1 MTMSATAPAT
11 AGPLRSGFD
20 RPTAMRLAA
29 TEYARYTEHLR
40 QLSTEDWNRPTDCPD
55 WDVRAMATH
64 VLGMA
69 DMAASVREGMRQ
81 RRAAMARGGVF
92 IDALTALQVEQRAA
106 LRPEEIIA
114 RLHAVAP
121 KAARG
126 RRRTPWLIRR
136 RQLSGP
142 PPMPGSDETWTVGY
156 LIDTIL
162 TRDPWMHRVD
172 STRATGAAMVLTP
185 EHDGVLVADVVAEW
199 LARHGQPCTLRLTG
213 PAGGEWTQGV
223 GGQHIELDAV
233 EFCRI
238 LSGRAEATGLLAVA
252 VPF

>member
-1 MTMSATAPAT
+1 MTLSGTPVLT
-11 AGPLRSGFD
+11 GPRRSRLD

-29 TEYARYTEHLR
+29 TEYERFVEHLR
-40 QLSTEDWNRPTDCPD
+40 ALSTEDWSRPTDCPD

-69 DMAASVREGMRQ
+69 EMAASVREGARQ
-81 RRAAMARGGVF
+81 RKAAKARGGVM
-92 IDALTALQVEQRAA
+92 IDALTALQVEEHAGLEPA
-106 LRPEEIIA
+106 EIIA
-114 RLHAVAP
+114 RLAAVGP

-136 RQLSGP
+136 RQLP
-142 PPMPGSDETWTVGY
+142 DPEPMPGADERWTIGF
-156 LIDTIL
+156 ITDTIL

-172 STRATGAAMVLTP
+172 STRATGVPMVLTRD
-185 EHDGVLVADVVAEW
+185 HDGVLVADVVAEW
-199 LARHGQPCTLRLTG
+199 LARHGQPCSLRLTG
-213 PAGGEWTQGV
+213 PAGGEWTQGTR
-223 GGQHIELDAV
+223 GERIEVDAV

-238 LSGRAEATGLLAVA
+238 LSGRAPGVGLLAVE